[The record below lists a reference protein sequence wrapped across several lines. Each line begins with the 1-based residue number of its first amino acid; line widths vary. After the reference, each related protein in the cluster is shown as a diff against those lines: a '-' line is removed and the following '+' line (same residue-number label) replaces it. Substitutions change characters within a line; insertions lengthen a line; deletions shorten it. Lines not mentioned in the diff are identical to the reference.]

1 MNNSNVIK
9 ILGGICPQKL
19 ADDSTNTERLHRSEI
34 SHVECNRCQKSS
46 SGCFRPGMKFDD
58 SSGQSETARTPETN
72 PVY

>member
-19 ADDSTNTERLHRSEI
+19 ADDSTNTELLHRSEI
-34 SHVECNRCQKSS
+34 SPAECNRCQKSS
-46 SGCFRPGMKFDD
+46 SGCFRPGMKLDE
-58 SSGQSETARTPETN
+58 SSGQSKAEHTPEAD